1 MRTLAGVM
9 ARTLSSRVHTPS
21 HPSNMPR
28 TSCLL
33 AAFAALIASAP
44 LPLAAAPVTR
54 QCDYK
59 GEGKL
64 GPLVVAYDEI
74 ARLVR
79 VTTSDGRIW
88 RYQDGA
94 IGRLGPTLAAAD
106 DPGPVEQF
114 VILSGPAKSR
124 LASAGRMTARP
135 ATWPISTS
143 RRSRTRRSA
152 ASGAR
157 FGTSRWGDARRSPCA
172 RDLLAVHRATAA
184 AIA

>member
-1 MRTLAGVM
+1 
-9 ARTLSSRVHTPS
+9 
-21 HPSNMPR
+21 MPR
-28 TSCLL
+28 TFCLL
-33 AAFAALIASAP
+33 AAFAALIACVP
-44 LPLAAAPVTR
+44 LPLAAAPLTR

-64 GPLVVAYDEI
+64 GPLVVAYDES

-114 VILSGPAKSR
+114 VTLKAGKVEVGFRWPDDGTTGH
-124 LASAGRMTARP
+124 LAY
-135 ATWPISTS
+135 
-143 RRSRTRRSA
+143 
-152 ASGAR
+152 
-157 FGTSRWGDARRSPCA
+157 F
-172 RDLLAVHRATAA
+172 DLLAFKNPAKRCVWRSLWDFAMG
-184 AIA
+184 